1 MKSYWV
7 LRKVEPE
14 KHCKQH
20 QEQPQSS
27 PFPACPATG
36 QVSLSINS
44 SPGYLFPR
52 RFTSNLFTLHPES
65 EGFKNKQT

>member
-27 PFPACPATG
+27 PFPACSDTA
-36 QVSLSINS
+36 INS